1 MATKLKAETDNF
13 INLSKLRTRMKIGF
27 AVLLDDESHNFA
39 RKIEFELCN
48 KFGLCWG
55 LKQSPHITIK
65 APFNTRKIEPFVN
78 YLENLAKQT
87 QPFDIELDGFDY
99 FEPKVIFLNVRE
111 NAKLKEL
118 HSKIL
123 KDLKEKFSIV
133 PHALEGKSIRFHSTV
148 ALEDV
153 TKKKFREA
161 KKYLKNYHPRFKF
174 KANSFGIFLYLGKEA
189 GWIIIR
195 RVKLNG

>member
-1 MATKLKAETDNF
+1 
-13 INLSKLRTRMKIGF
+13 MKIGF

-39 RKIEFELCN
+39 RQIELELCH
-48 KFGLCWG
+48 KFRLCLG

-65 APFNTRKIEPFVN
+65 APFNTPKIEPFVK

-87 QPFDIELDGFDY
+87 HPFDVELDGFGY

-118 HSKIL
+118 HFKIL
-123 KDLKEKFSIV
+123 KDLKEEFNIV

-161 KKYLKNYHPRFKF
+161 KKYLKQYNPIFRFKA
-174 KANSFGIFLYLGKEA
+174 KTFGIFLYLGKEA
-189 GWIIIR
+189 GWIVVR
-195 RVKLNG
+195 RIKLNG

>member
-1 MATKLKAETDNF
+1 
-13 INLSKLRTRMKIGF
+13 MKIGF
-27 AVLLDDESHNFA
+27 GVLLNDESHNFA
-39 RKIEFELCN
+39 RQIELELCH
-48 KFGLCWG
+48 KFQLCWG

-65 APFNTRKIEPFVN
+65 APFNAHRIEPFVK

-87 QPFDIELDGFDY
+87 QPFEIELDGFSY

-118 HSKIL
+118 HFKIL
-123 KDLKEKFSIV
+123 KDLKEKFNIA

-153 TKKKFREA
+153 TKKKIREA
-161 KKYLKNYHPRFKF
+161 KKYLGQYHPRFRF
-174 KANSFGIFLYLGKEA
+174 KVKSFGIFLYLGKAA
-189 GWIIIR
+189 GWIIVS
-195 RVKLNG
+195 RVELNG